1 MAVDRRP
8 MVEPLDQDDVALL
21 RYLRRAYDC
30 RTEGANCP
38 GAADCP
44 EGFLI
49 CDALVN
55 ILEPGTVPALGDT
68 AKQVVRFLYDQLD
81 CDAIAAC
88 PVAARCL
95 STDGEP
101 CRTLMHKLGV
111 AVA

>member
-8 MVEPLDQDDVALL
+8 VVEPLDEDDTALL

-30 RTEGANCP
+30 RIEGANCP

-55 ILEPGTVPALGDT
+55 ILEPGTVPTLGHT
-68 AKQVVRFLYDQLD
+68 AKQVVRFLYEQLD
-81 CDAIAAC
+81 CDAMANC
-88 PVAARCL
+88 PAAARCL
-95 STDGEP
+95 SDDGEA
-101 CRTLMHKLGV
+101 CRILLRKLGV
-111 AVA
+111 AAT